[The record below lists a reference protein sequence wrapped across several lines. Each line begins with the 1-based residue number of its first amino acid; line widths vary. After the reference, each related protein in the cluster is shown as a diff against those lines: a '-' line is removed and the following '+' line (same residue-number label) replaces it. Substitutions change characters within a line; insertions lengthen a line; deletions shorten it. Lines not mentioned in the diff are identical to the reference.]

1 MTARL
6 RTRVWVLLCVTGLLA
21 GCGYQLKGQ
30 FSFAEGLSPLVWQED
45 VDAEDLYYALRDTFA
60 LYGLVLGTRP
70 ADTLL
75 RVHDVQA
82 REVTLS
88 EATVL
93 GLEVTWSLVNA
104 YGVAVISH
112 RDTRVETR
120 LSLSPEVD
128 EDEARVERYNYLRNR
143 IALRIL
149 DQLEALSDEEL
160 NRKPEDVPVE

>member
-1 MTARL
+1 MIACL
-6 RTRVWVLLCVTGLLA
+6 RPRAWALLVAVGLLA

-30 FSFAEGLSPLVWQED
+30 FSFAEDLSPMVWQED
-45 VDAEDLYYALRDTFA
+45 VDAEDLYYTMRDTFA

-75 RVHDVQA
+75 RVHSLQA
-82 REVTLS
+82 SEVELS
-88 EATVL
+88 DANVL

-104 YGVAVISH
+104 YGVSVISH
-112 RDTRVETR
+112 RSTRVESR

-128 EDEARVERYNYLRNR
+128 EDDARVERFDYLRNR

-160 NRKPEDVPVE
+160 NRTPKETPAE